1 MKNCQNEL
9 PLFDQ
14 NGEIKFTKEYDFPA
28 LMVEDTPT
36 SFKERHF
43 LSIVPS
49 KSVSNNSGIV
59 EKLCK
64 DNQKN
69 NQSQT
74 QSVLKLSK
82 KVKNSAN
89 FVAQDSQ
96 NILKL
101 SNKNR
106 LLSQDKPIRVK
117 NSAKTSCS
125 SSKNGAK
132 KVGDD
137 AQKYQISSKNET
149 LFTPKTVLNG
159 SKNFPCAVNNSAT
172 ARLNGCKRSKN
183 GCENGTENVQID
195 SKLGQTLSQDCKVRV
210 SDAIQKIRKK
220 YRKMG
225 EQDKFV
231 MSNATRRAI
240 LKEFDTLRWS
250 ELILTVFP
258 YLEAIS
264 LSIEKNIDQIAYGS
278 ATRTNYYGGTVEC
291 FERVDHLLSQKMAVN
306 NLYVLT
312 KGLIDTLSVE
322 DCEIVACTINRRKK
336 IGDMVASGRYRMI
349 YLKRD
354 RILRHISCLLMQMGF
369 TPEKLYKEFGDL
381 NVVLYY
387 C

>member
-1 MKNCQNEL
+1 
-9 PLFDQ
+9 
-14 NGEIKFTKEYDFPA
+14 
-28 LMVEDTPT
+28 MVR
-36 SFKERHF
+36 KMCKKIMN
-43 LSIVPS
+43 LVKLYLKIV
-49 KSVSNNSGIV
+49 
-59 EKLCK
+59 
-64 DNQKN
+64 Q
-69 NQSQT
+69 
-74 QSVLKLSK
+74 
-82 KVKNSAN
+82 
-89 FVAQDSQ
+89 
-96 NILKL
+96 
-101 SNKNR
+101 
-106 LLSQDKPIRVK
+106 
-117 NSAKTSCS
+117 
-125 SSKNGAK
+125 
-132 KVGDD
+132 
-137 AQKYQISSKNET
+137 
-149 LFTPKTVLNG
+149 
-159 SKNFPCAVNNSAT
+159 
-172 ARLNGCKRSKN
+172 
-183 GCENGTENVQID
+183 
-195 SKLGQTLSQDCKVRV
+195 VRV

-264 LSIEKNIDQIAYGS
+264 LAIEKNIDQIAYGS